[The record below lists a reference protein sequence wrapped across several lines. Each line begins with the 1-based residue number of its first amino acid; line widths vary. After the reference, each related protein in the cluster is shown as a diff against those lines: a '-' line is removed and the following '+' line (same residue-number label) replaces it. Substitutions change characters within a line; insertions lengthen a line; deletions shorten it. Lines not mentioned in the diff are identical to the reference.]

1 MTLFYFYVRTS
12 LLLISSFVYLLW
24 FSVSCCTCVAGNI
37 SRFRCSNIVIVNC
50 EPASS
55 GLWTV
60 CFGSI
65 FLFSSYGITLRYV
78 LHTRWYSCSW
88 IKQRASIYIRIQWT
102 NCGSKTDRSSSVEAL
117 PKKAHICLTTSA
129 MVAVMI
135 HTISGRT
142 LPTNSTSSFMDSLSM
157 SMSVFVCAHVWV
169 FVLRYDDDNKW
180 KSLLTCVELL
190 RIHTAVREFWV
201 VTHCTWHRPISDA
214 QRAVVPSN
222 VLWKLY
228 SIQ

>member
-24 FSVSCCTCVAGNI
+24 FSVSYCTCVAGNI
-37 SRFRCSNIVIVNC
+37 SRFRCSHIVIVNC

-157 SMSVFVCAHVWV
+157 SMSVFVCAHV
-169 FVLRYDDDNKW
+169 
-180 KSLLTCVELL
+180 
-190 RIHTAVREFWV
+190 
-201 VTHCTWHRPISDA
+201 
-214 QRAVVPSN
+214 
-222 VLWKLY
+222 
-228 SIQ
+228 